1 MAKFCFDGIDVYYEV
16 HGDRGVPLVVLNGIM
31 MSTASW
37 AAFVPNF
44 SANNILVL
52 VDFVDQG
59 RSRKVDKDYD
69 HSLQV
74 RVVEELV
81 DMLGYDKVVVAGVS
95 YGGEVGLQYALK
107 RPDKVK
113 RLVLANT
120 AARTSAWLRETG
132 HKWNAVAAAG
142 DGYDYY
148 MTTIPIIYSDGFRRR
163 RRDWMNARE
172 KTLVEYF
179 SDKTVLARMVRLT
192 DSSENYNVVNRLGE
206 IECPTLIISGSEDGL
221 TPLPEQRLMHE
232 KIEGSR
238 WVVMNGCGHATMYE
252 EPDTFTS
259 LVVGFAN
266 ILDEEI
272 VI

>member
-1 MAKFCFDGIDVYYEV
+1 MAKFFFDGIDVYYEV

-120 AARTSAWLRETG
+120 AARTSAWLREIG
-132 HKWNAVAAAG
+132 RASCRERVL
-142 DGYDYY
+142 
-148 MTTIPIIYSDGFRRR
+148 
-163 RRDWMNARE
+163 RD
-172 KTLVEYF
+172 V
-179 SDKTVLARMVRLT
+179 
-192 DSSENYNVVNRLGE
+192 
-206 IECPTLIISGSEDGL
+206 
-221 TPLPEQRLMHE
+221 
-232 KIEGSR
+232 
-238 WVVMNGCGHATMYE
+238 
-252 EPDTFTS
+252 
-259 LVVGFAN
+259 
-266 ILDEEI
+266 
-272 VI
+272 